1 MIVQVNR
8 AFKSYSF
15 CHQKKGYRLC
25 MIFSP
30 TLLQG
35 YTGASIPNFNI
46 NVPFFYC
53 SFFFEGYLKAQVKE
67 MKMVSGDNYGN
78 YHPGL
83 SGNAFVSQKIEYRY
97 FYSCRIN
104 QKLACE
110 HKKKKK
116 ERKRS
121 SHCTDWWNVP
131 LLGGRPKSVT
141 DDIFIEFIKT
151 PVLNGISADPC
162 RRSEKKSLTH

>member
-15 CHQKKGYRLC
+15 CHQKKGCRLC

-83 SGNAFVSQKIEYRY
+83 SGLTRALSHYRIFVAFTLKLAHPTMVGGNFQIYQAQITGKCILSQKIEYRY
-97 FYSCRIN
+97 FYSCRII

-110 HKKKKK
+110 QKKKRNVK
-116 ERKRS
+116 EAAIAQ
-121 SHCTDWWNVP
+121 T
-131 LLGGRPKSVT
+131 GGM
-141 DDIFIEFIKT
+141 F
-151 PVLNGISADPC
+151 
-162 RRSEKKSLTH
+162 HY